1 MTWLSRAAKRW
12 VAQRRRWTT
21 PLQEVAHGRWIAIP
35 PDLFVPD
42 SQFPRVR
49 RSRRFRA
56 PPADLAP
63 HQPFSERCH
72 PSKFSIGGG
81 VEWRSVI
88 PPGTFGLGNTLAG
101 MRSRAPT
108 QQTPTVASFRAGGAA
123 PWSSTAASTS
133 RVWWRRLRF
142 GVGHRRLVVSPVLG
156 SSRLSRPA
164 KSETL
169 HPSEPATAEPL
180 RASSTHGVQ
189 LAAASAPQR
198 ADVLS
203 PVCEFPCGQL
213 EWLGFIYDAAA
224 GTLRIR
230 SMCQRVL
237 SGSSYMI
244 VCRPSVLTGGGASVA
259 SVTTS
264 PGERTDRGS
273 RYRGEGRDSG
283 IHLKPPPPLTSPLS
297 PLLPRTADANGL
309 QALFLRRPPPS
320 GTSLAPTAVK
330 TVPPFTTS
338 APRLGG
344 GRPCTSPH
352 GNGHGHAPC
361 VPAAKTAACPVAA
374 RPCGGYATPL
384 LVAGCWQRHAHTR
397 GALHRAA
404 CFLPSVPPH
413 PLGGGRGSC
422 APALRGGAASPGL
435 QTERPR
441 QNQLFLRALPS
452 ALDAAP
458 HPVTIFHT
466 PPPGRS
472 TAASAS

>member
-21 PLQEVAHGRWIAIP
+21 PLQRVAHGRWIAIP
-35 PDLFVPD
+35 HRTSLCQTRNFHAFAAQGGSGRPQLT
-42 SQFPRVR
+42 
-49 RSRRFRA
+49 SRRT
-56 PPADLAP
+56 
-63 HQPFSERCH
+63 H
-72 PSKFSIGGG
+72 PSPSAAIRQNLASGGG

-198 ADVLS
+198 ADMLS

-213 EWLGFIYDAAA
+213 EWLGFICDAAA

-230 SMCQRVL
+230 SMCQRVFG
-237 SGSSYMI
+237 GSSYMI

-283 IHLKPPPPLTSPLS
+283 IHLNPPPPSHE
-297 PLLPRTADANGL
+297 
-309 QALFLRRPPPS
+309 PS
-320 GTSLAPTAVK
+320 
-330 TVPPFTTS
+330 
-338 APRLGG
+338 
-344 GRPCTSPH
+344 
-352 GNGHGHAPC
+352 
-361 VPAAKTAACPVAA
+361 VAA
-374 RPCGGYATPL
+374 
-384 LVAGCWQRHAHTR
+384 
-397 GALHRAA
+397 
-404 CFLPSVPPH
+404 
-413 PLGGGRGSC
+413 
-422 APALRGGAASPGL
+422 PA
-435 QTERPR
+435 
-441 QNQLFLRALPS
+441 
-452 ALDAAP
+452 
-458 HPVTIFHT
+458 
-466 PPPGRS
+466 
-472 TAASAS
+472 